1 MLLWASNTTPDV
13 WGEKFGKK
21 RLMSEME
28 NAFKQEKQPTSKK
41 ENSKNRKELWQS
53 RWSGPTDIDWRTYVR
68 LQFLSL
74 HPHILW
80 CFYIFFM
87 ISWPR
92 DQPLTA
98 RWISI
103 TGWVLCRRA
112 ITGPDT
118 FEVHKHLIVF
128 LSWLIFL
135 VY

>member
-68 LQFLSL
+68 LQFFILTSTHSVMFL
-74 HPHILW
+74 HF
-80 CFYIFFM
+80 FY
-87 ISWPR
+87 
-92 DQPLTA
+92 DQLTKRLTA

>member
-68 LQFLSL
+68 LQFFYPYIHTFCDVFTFFLWSADQETSHWQHNGYPSL
-74 HPHILW
+74 DGFSAGVPSLAQTRLRFINTSL
-80 CFYIFFM
+80 FFC
-87 ISWPR
+87 
-92 DQPLTA
+92 L
-98 RWISI
+98 
-103 TGWVLCRRA
+103 G
-112 ITGPDT
+112 
-118 FEVHKHLIVF
+118 
-128 LSWLIFL
+128 
-135 VY
+135 